1 MNQLTALKYNV
12 DALSHAIE
20 HDLDFFSP
28 ISMFV
33 KRLKVTVDDNPSH
46 VVKGEI
52 LFLAEKIERFFD
64 QYRSTGETLY
74 FPPSQISGNDDTVRE
89 IYQLA
94 ITLNGF
100 DMYRFD
106 ELRTPTSEKSQPSK
120 GSRKIDKSKIF
131 IVHGHDNEAKETM
144 AHLITTLGF
153 DPIILHEQASSG
165 KTIIEKI
172 EAHTDVGFAV
182 VLYTP
187 CDKGGKDADAFD
199 WKPRARQNVIF
210 EHGYLIGKLGR
221 DKVCALVRGG
231 VELPNDIAGVV
242 YIDVDK
248 GGAWKYS
255 LANELASA
263 GYPADKNKIKS

>member
-1 MNQLTALKYNV
+1 MNLLTALKYNI

-20 HDLDFFSP
+20 HDKDFFSP

-33 KRLKVTVDDNPSH
+33 KKLKSIVDGNPNHS
-46 VVKGEI
+46 KKSEI
-52 LFLAEKIERFFD
+52 LFLAEKIESFFS

-74 FPPSQISGNDDTVRE
+74 LPPSQTSGNDDTVRE
-89 IYQLA
+89 IYQSA
-94 ITLNGF
+94 VKLNNL
-100 DMYRFD
+100 DQYRFD
-106 ELRTPTSEKSQPSK
+106 ELRTNPSENNSPSNNGK
-120 GSRKIDKSKIF
+120 PIDKSKIF
-131 IVHGHDNEAKETM
+131 VVHGHDDIAKEKM
-144 AHLITTLGF
+144 ARLIASLGF

-187 CDKGGKDADAFD
+187 CDKGGKEADPID
-199 WKPRARQNVIF
+199 LKPRARQNVVF

-242 YIDVDK
+242 YVDIDK
-248 GGAWKYS
+248 AGAWKYA
-255 LANELASA
+255 LADELASA
-263 GYPADKNKIKS
+263 GYPADKNKIR